1 MIDKEDPEQA
11 FFNFIQKGNIDEVIN
26 IIKDGTKRPW
36 EYLEDENYTGIIDIN
51 QVCIEHVFSDMLN

>member
-51 QVCIEHVFSDMLN
+51 